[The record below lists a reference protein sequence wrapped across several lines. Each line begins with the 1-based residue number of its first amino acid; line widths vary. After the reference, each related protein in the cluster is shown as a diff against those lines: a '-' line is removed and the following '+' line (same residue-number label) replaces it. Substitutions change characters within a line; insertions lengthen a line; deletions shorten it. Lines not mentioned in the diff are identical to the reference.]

1 LNITIPFVFFTIAII
16 QIGIFINSISIIKIY
31 PNEKA
36 LKYWAGSLIL
46 SSIGIIAIAAG
57 AMLAASLHR
66 GTFFSTVSNT
76 IHFVSIISL
85 IFYTKNLK
93 EKTTAKDNK
102 IFTLLTIFY
111 FFGFEVIRK
120 NGDFIERQ
128 TFTAC
133 MGAIAYFVLLL
144 EIKQQKLFNDS
155 YYLKVFAITSFIEFI
170 LLIIRVIVLLSND
183 YGFIDS
189 LNDAPLFPVLLLWI
203 LLMVNVW
210 SYISINGYWTE
221 RISNLNTT
229 NLIENTKIKLLL
241 NEKYKLINSLMTAN
255 KTAISGAL
263 SASIAHEINQPLGA
277 MKINSQHLNLLLK
290 SKKEKILV
298 KKIIKDNDRAAKI
311 ITTLKGIFL
320 NNNPTYRS
328 ERFDIFIASLEP
340 FFKELIREKN
350 IRIKFLLNSGVSVN
364 MNPDEIR
371 QVLSNLIQNSIDA
384 LSLTSKKNKTIE
396 IKTSVKNSKLICSV
410 SDNGPGIS
418 KKMQSKL
425 FALYESSKISNSGIG
440 LWLSNYIV
448 TKHKGSLILNKAR
461 ANGAEFIIELPVTN
475 NVC

>member
-1 LNITIPFVFFTIAII
+1 MNITIPFVFFTIAII

-76 IHFVSIISL
+76 IHFISIISL
-85 IFYTKNLK
+85 IFYAKNLK
-93 EKTTAKDNK
+93 KKTTAKDNK

-144 EIKQQKLFNDS
+144 EVKQQKLFNDS

-448 TKHKGSLILNKAR
+448 TKHKGSLILNKAS

-475 NVC
+475 NVR